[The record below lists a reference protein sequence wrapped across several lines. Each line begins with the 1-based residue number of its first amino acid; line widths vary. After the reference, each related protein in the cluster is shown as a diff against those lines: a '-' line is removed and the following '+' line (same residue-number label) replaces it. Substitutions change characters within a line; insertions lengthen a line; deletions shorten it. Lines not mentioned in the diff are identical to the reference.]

1 MDTTRARLMPERR
14 SLRFIV
20 RPGAV
25 QHQNG
30 ANVGAMVQELHI
42 FVAGSGWG
50 GIGLVGGWVGNHLGF
65 FILIIA
71 RSCLRRFS
79 MATITFPRMW
89 RSSTHLA
96 RISRWRLL
104 LSSTRPSSGHTMLST

>member
-1 MDTTRARLMPERR
+1 MDTKRARLMPERR

-30 ANVGAMVQELHI
+30 AVAAVMVQGLHI
-42 FVAGSGWG
+42 FVAD
-50 GIGLVGGWVGNHLGF
+50 VGGAVSNGWAPGVGNHLGF
-65 FILIIA
+65 FILMIA

-79 MATITFPRMW
+79 MATIILPRMS
-89 RSSTHLA
+89 RSST
-96 RISRWRLL
+96 
-104 LSSTRPSSGHTMLST
+104 

>member
-1 MDTTRARLMPERR
+1 MSTKRARLMPERP

-30 ANVGAMVQELHI
+30 ANVCALVRGLHI
-42 FVAGSGWG
+42 FVAHVWA
-50 GIGLVGGWVGNHLGF
+50 LVVNLPSQRALCLA
-65 FILIIA
+65 ITA
-71 RSCLRRFS
+71 SLRRR
-79 MATITFPRMW
+79 T
-89 RSSTHLA
+89 SSSFW

-104 LSSTRPSSGHTMLST
+104 LSNSKPSNGNSTAEP